1 MRKRKE
7 NYFEGMRMKSCLI
20 KKNNVSDILY
30 IYIYNNF
37 SIKQLKL
44 STSVYTR
51 YITSLENRI
60 IGNK

>member
-7 NYFEGMRMKSCLI
+7 NYSEGMRMKSCLI
-20 KKNNVSDILY
+20 KKNNVSDIL
-30 IYIYNNF
+30 YIYNNF